1 MIVPLDVILFLILIV
16 TAVLAL
22 MVEDL
27 LAAVALL
34 AGYSLFAAILFAEVN
49 AIDVALVEAA
59 LGAGLTGVLFIAAIL
74 ATSRRSEP
82 RPDPR
87 RRWVVIPLIAAFA
100 ALVFYASF
108 GLPDRGDPD
117 APAQQGV
124 SQVYLADSL
133 ADTQTPNVVTSL
145 LADYRS
151 LDTLGETMVIVT
163 AALSASLVL
172 LRRVDDPGKPTA
184 QEPAPIDG
192 PPDDDRASTDP
203 DAGEAPND
211 GSPDHDRASMVSVD
225 ERAAGD
231 TSAQEADAA
240 GSDTPSDL
248 QDGEVDD
255 R

>member
-1 MIVPLDVILFLILIV
+1 MIVPLDLVVFLILIV

-22 MVEDL
+22 VVEDL

-87 RRWVVIPLIAAFA
+87 RRWVVIPLIVAFSG
-100 ALVFYASF
+100 LVFYASF
-108 GLPDRGDPD
+108 GLPDRGDPN

-124 SQVYLADSL
+124 SQVYLAESL

-172 LRRVDDPGKPTA
+172 LRRVDDPGKPTPD
-184 QEPAPIDG
+184 EPAPIDG
-192 PPDDDRASTDP
+192 PPDDASAPGTDP
-203 DAGEAPND
+203 A
-211 GSPDHDRASMVSVD
+211 GSPDETYTPGADP
-225 ERAAGD
+225 AGD
-231 TSAQEADAA
+231 QSPGD
-240 GSDTPSDL
+240 PL
-248 QDGEVDD
+248 DGEVVD